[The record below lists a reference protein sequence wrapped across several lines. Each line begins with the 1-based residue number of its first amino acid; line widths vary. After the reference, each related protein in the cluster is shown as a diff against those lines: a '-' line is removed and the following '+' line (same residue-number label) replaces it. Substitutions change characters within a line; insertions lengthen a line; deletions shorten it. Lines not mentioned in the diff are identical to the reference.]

1 MSTYADLVKMA
12 RQVIHRLERLSVD
25 SHWAH
30 RASGLRRSL
39 VRCTDEL
46 EQGGADAEQ
55 TARRPDGA
63 DAEQTARRPDGADA
77 EQTARRLEELLR
89 QGFDIL
95 ENAAR
100 EMGDHH

>member
-1 MSTYADLVKMA
+1 MTSTYADLVRLA

-46 EQGGADAEQ
+46 EEGGAD
-55 TARRPDGA
+55 TA
-63 DAEQTARRPDGADA
+63 
-77 EQTARRLEELLR
+77 QTARRLEDLLR
-89 QGFDIL
+89 MGFEIL

-100 EMGDHH
+100 EMGDHQ

>member
-1 MSTYADLVKMA
+1 MNSISSQGTMSDYANLLTMA

-46 EQGGADAEQ
+46 EEGGVDAPQ
-55 TARRPDGA
+55 TAC
-63 DAEQTARRPDGADA
+63 
-77 EQTARRLEELLR
+77 RLEELLQ
-89 QGFDIL
+89 QGFSIL

-100 EMGDHH
+100 EMGDHT